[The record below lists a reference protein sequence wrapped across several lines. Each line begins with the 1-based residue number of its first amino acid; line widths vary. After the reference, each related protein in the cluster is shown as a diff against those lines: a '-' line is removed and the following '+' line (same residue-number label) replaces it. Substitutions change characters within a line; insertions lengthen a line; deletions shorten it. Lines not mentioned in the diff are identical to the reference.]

1 VDMQK
6 GSRHIILDRSYVHG
20 HSSLNLQRCVL
31 MHAEHAAVIDS
42 WLSQCHYKGVDSQAI
57 VAWNTNGPLKIEN
70 NHLEGAGENVML
82 GGSTPSANTIPS
94 DVEIR
99 RNHFYKP
106 QSWRLADGT
115 SRWTVKNLFEIKFA
129 ARVLLEGNVFEG
141 NWRDG
146 QDGHAFNIKLDAKGS
161 GDRVQDITIR
171 YNVLHNSLNGIK
183 IVSPTTRIR
192 LHDNVIYDIDSRLFT
207 LLGPTDLRLEN
218 NTGLHGG
225 NIITATA
232 GHTGFI
238 ARGNIWGSTGGYGVK
253 GSGTEGTGTLNA
265 DFPGWVYEN
274 NGHIGRTASRYP
286 TNNKFVASLEDVRFV
301 NPSTGDLRLSS
312 SSPMSGLG
320 ADIAKVTAATQGVR

>member
-1 VDMQK
+1 
-6 GSRHIILDRSYVHG
+6 
-20 HSSLNLQRCVL
+20 VL

-42 WLSQCHYKGVDSQAI
+42 WLSECHYKGFDSQAI

-82 GGSTPSANTIPS
+82 GGSTPAANTIPS

-161 GDRVQDITIR
+161 GDRTEDITIR
-171 YNVLHNSLNGIK
+171 YNVLHNSLHGIK
-183 IVSPTTRIR
+183 ISKPTTRIR
-192 LHDNVIYDIDSRLFT
+192 VHDNVIYDIDNRLFT
-207 LLGPTDLRLEN
+207 LLGATDLRIEN
-218 NTGLHGG
+218 NTGIHGT
-225 NIITATA
+225 NIITSTS
-232 GHTGFI
+232 GHSGFI
-238 ARGNIWGSTGGYGVK
+238 ARDNIWGSTSGYGVK
-253 GSGTEGTGTLNA
+253 GGGAEGTPTLDA
-265 DFPGWVYEN
+265 DFPRWVYEN

-286 TNNKFVASLEDVRFV
+286 TNNRFVASLDDAGFA
-301 NPSTGDLRLSS
+301 NASSGDLRLSS
-312 SSPMSGLG
+312 SSPFRGLG
-320 ADIAKVTAATQGVR
+320 ADVAKVMAATQGVR